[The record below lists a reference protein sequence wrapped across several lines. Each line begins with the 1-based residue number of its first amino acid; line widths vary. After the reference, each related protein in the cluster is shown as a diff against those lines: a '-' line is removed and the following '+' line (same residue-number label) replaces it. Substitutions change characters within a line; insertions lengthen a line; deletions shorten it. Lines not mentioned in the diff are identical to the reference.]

1 MSARL
6 VVVDPDFE
14 AQYERVRDQL
24 LVPMAEAARSGRS
37 PDVLVEAPAAF
48 RTVGACLAAAVEK
61 GPRVWTPNGRWEHEG
76 LRIVDLPTS
85 SLDLLYSALRELSG
99 ALVEPSGS
107 GHPAGT
113 AVALRALDATG
124 EGTAV
129 RLVGTMARVLSLMD
143 LAPDADTAV
152 LTVALEAADGQGVR
166 LTYAQEDAWQR
177 LAHRLT
183 MLLTEDAPLHRF
195 LYRSD

>member
-1 MSARL
+1 
-6 VVVDPDFE
+6 VDPDFE
-14 AQYERVRDQL
+14 AQYERVRDRL
-24 LVPMAEAARSGRS
+24 LVPMAEAAHRGRG
-37 PDVLVEAPAAF
+37 PDVLLEAPVAF
-48 RTVGACLAAAVEK
+48 RTVGACLAAAVAD

-85 SLDLLYSALRELSG
+85 PLDLLYSALRELSG
-99 ALVEPSGS
+99 ALVEPSDS
-107 GHPAGT
+107 AHPAGT
-113 AVALRALDATG
+113 AGALRALDATG

-152 LTVALEAADGQGVR
+152 LTAALEAADGRDVR

>member
-14 AQYERVRDQL
+14 AQCERVNEHL
-24 LVPMAEAARSGRS
+24 LVPVAESTRGGQGHEA
-37 PDVLVEAPAAF
+37 LVEALAAF
-48 RTVGACLAAAVEK
+48 RSISDSLAAAVER

-76 LRIVDLPTS
+76 LRIVDLPTPHI
-85 SLDLLYSALRELSG
+85 DLLYSVLRELSG
-99 ALVEPSGS
+99 ALVGS
-107 GHPAGT
+107 PDSTRPTGT
-113 AVALRALDATG
+113 AVALHSLDSAG

-129 RLVGTMARVLSLMD
+129 SLVGTMARVLSLMD
-143 LAPDADTAV
+143 LTPDTDTDT
-152 LTVALEAADGQGVR
+152 LTGALEAADGQDVR

-195 LYRSD
+195 LY